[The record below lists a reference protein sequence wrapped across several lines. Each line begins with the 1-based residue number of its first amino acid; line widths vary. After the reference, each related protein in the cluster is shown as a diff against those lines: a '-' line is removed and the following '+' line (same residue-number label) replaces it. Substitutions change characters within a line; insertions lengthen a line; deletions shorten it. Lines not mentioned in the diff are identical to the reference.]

1 VESDYAAS
9 RRNRRVARKLH
20 ARGHRERAGHRTDE
34 ASVRANA
41 WMFAQLLATGVTV
54 SYCATRTL
62 PAARAFLAAVR
73 FPIHKQGV
81 DRGIKRRVIERTGP
95 RAIANGTRLLFT

>member
-1 VESDYAAS
+1 MNVP
-9 RRNRRVARKLH
+9 VT
-20 ARGHRERAGHRTDE
+20 GTDE
-34 ASVRANA
+34 ALVRANA
-41 WMFAQLLATGVTV
+41 WMFAQLLATGVHGILLCNAD
-54 SYCATRTL
+54 S